1 MTQTRR
7 VELLS
12 VALPEISQS
21 INKASDSLTSNI
33 VDLEEALGRFRLGVS
48 VEIVLNREEVESED
62 QDLTFVESLA
72 YDKHKGRWGLWL
84 VEYYEESIDSNDPN
98 SYTMKPLKDAPREL
112 RFQAVEKFP
121 ELLQLLAQK
130 GREFAAEAA
139 RKSESVARIASMLK
153 SIDLLNI

>member
-72 YDKHKGRWGLWL
+72 YDKHNET
-84 VEYYEESIDSNDPN
+84 VERCSSGTTF
-98 SYTMKPLKDAPREL
+98 SSC
-112 RFQAVEKFP
+112 
-121 ELLQLLAQK
+121 
-130 GREFAAEAA
+130 
-139 RKSESVARIASMLK
+139 RKIS
-153 SIDLLNI
+153 